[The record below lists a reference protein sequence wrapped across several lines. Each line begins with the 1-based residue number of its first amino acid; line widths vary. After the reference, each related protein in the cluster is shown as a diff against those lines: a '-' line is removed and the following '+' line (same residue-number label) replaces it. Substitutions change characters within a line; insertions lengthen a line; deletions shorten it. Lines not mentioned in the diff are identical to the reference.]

1 MELKFIQNQP
11 ALVFNKNL
19 VIADIHLGLE
29 YELYKSGINVPSQ
42 TEKMKKKI
50 DQLIKKTKPN
60 RLIFLGDI
68 KHQIPGVSWQ
78 ELKEVPEFFE
88 HFSKKI
94 ETHIVLGNH
103 DSEIPALVDNVKIH
117 NTDGFRLEDAYI
129 MHGHA
134 WPKKEFLKCKY
145 LITSHT
151 HPLIEIKDKI
161 GHRFVERVWVKAGF
175 DLKGLQGKYGK
186 QIKKFPEIIL
196 MPAFNDLSGG
206 AALNVETRRRQR
218 KTEETFLGP
227 ITSLIDQKKT
237 EIYLLNGTYLGRLE
251 SLKQI

>member
-88 HFSKKI
+88 HFSKASCVHPIIRYESGFWDINFVCVFKKYF
-94 ETHIVLGNH
+94 EFMFNSPTHLFKNNESKVFF
-103 DSEIPALVDNVKIH
+103 AR
-117 NTDGFRLEDAYI
+117 F
-129 MHGHA
+129 
-134 WPKKEFLKCKY
+134 
-145 LITSHT
+145 
-151 HPLIEIKDKI
+151 DKI
-161 GHRFVERVWVKAGF
+161 
-175 DLKGLQGKYGK
+175 L
-186 QIKKFPEIIL
+186 
-196 MPAFNDLSGG
+196 
-206 AALNVETRRRQR
+206 
-218 KTEETFLGP
+218 
-227 ITSLIDQKKT
+227 
-237 EIYLLNGTYLGRLE
+237 
-251 SLKQI
+251 